1 MRYYRESMS
10 TIPRKYTEERPWG
23 SFERFTQNET
33 TTVKILH
40 LAPGK
45 RFSLQ
50 KHAKRSEFWRCIEG
64 SGTVT
69 VGEESRPMNVGDE
82 VLVEAGMLHRL
93 QGGPDGLA
101 VLEIMTGEYDEN
113 DIERIE
119 DDFGRA

>member
-1 MRYYRESMS
+1 MS
-10 TIPRKYTEERPWG
+10 ALPEKYTEERPWG
-23 SFERFTQNET
+23 SFERFTNNEVS
-33 TTVKILH
+33 TVKILH

-64 SGTVT
+64 SGMVT
-69 VGEESRPMNVGDE
+69 VGEEIKEMNVGDE
-82 VLVEAGMLHRL
+82 VLVPADTLHRL
-93 QGGPDGLA
+93 EGGTNGLV
-101 VLEIMTGEYDEN
+101 VLEIMQGEYDEN